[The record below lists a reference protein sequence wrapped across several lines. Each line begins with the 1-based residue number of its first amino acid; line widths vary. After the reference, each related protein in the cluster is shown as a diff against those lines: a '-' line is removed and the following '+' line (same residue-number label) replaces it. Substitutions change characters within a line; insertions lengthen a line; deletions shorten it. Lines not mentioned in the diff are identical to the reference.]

1 MSITA
6 LPLTPQFMNDPS
18 GSSVAIAFDG
28 GDPTLGG
35 VSGGKALAA
44 GNEDE
49 LGRMVLS
56 GRVERAHLNV
66 ANTGPTNAF
75 TALRIQSQAHP
86 NANFEDL
93 LTSTQLAAGTAIV
106 DLLVAVSANSTT
118 LAVGADANIIF
129 LPNSAY
135 AIRVLATSAS
145 GSKGTARMMCKGN

>member
-18 GSSVAIAFDG
+18 GSSVAVSFDG
-28 GDPTLGG
+28 GDPNYGG
-35 VSGGKALAA
+35 VSGGKVLAA
-44 GNEDE
+44 ANEDE
-49 LGRMVLS
+49 LGRMVLA
-56 GRVERAHLNV
+56 GRVERATLNV

-106 DLLVAVSANSTT
+106 DLLVAVSANPTT
-118 LAVGADANIIF
+118 LAAGADANIIF

-135 AIRVLATSAS
+135 AIRVLATSTS
-145 GSKGTARMMCKGN
+145 GTKGAARMTAKGN

>member
-6 LPLTPQFMNDPS
+6 LPLTPQPMNDPS
-18 GSSVAIAFDG
+18 GSTVAIAFDG
-28 GDPTLGG
+28 GDPLYGG
-35 VSGGKALAA
+35 ITGGKALAA
-44 GNEDE
+44 ANEDE
-49 LGRMVLS
+49 IGRMILA

-93 LTSTQLAAGTAIV
+93 LTSAQLTAGTAIV
-106 DLLVAVSANSTT
+106 DLLVAVSANPTT
-118 LAVGADANIIF
+118 LIAGADANIIF

-135 AIRVLATSAS
+135 AVRVLATSTL
-145 GSKGTARMMCKGN
+145 GTKGVARMMAKGN